1 VELKGSVAVVT
12 GASAGIGWATA
23 AAFAREGARVVVAA
37 RREERLNEL
46 VQEIGN
52 RGGMAVPVV
61 CDVGDWAQVQALA
74 ERTRQEFGRC
84 DVLVNNAGVPGGGW
98 FADMSMEKAEQVTR
112 INYLGVLYGTKAF
125 LPMMLEAGRGHVVN
139 VASLAGRFA
148 VPGSA
153 VYSASK
159 HAVVAFSES
168 LNSTMKPHGILVTAG
183 ESWAGCNGGLP
194 PQQRHSEG
202 PKGVEA
208 RGRCE
213 GDRSRRGEGDRAGA
227 FDPAVARRHASVSS
241 PYASALQ
248 VRHGSSCQARA
259 TCNSGR

>member
-37 RREERLNEL
+37 RREERLKQL

-52 RGGMAVPVV
+52 RGGMAVPVL

-112 INYLGVLYGTKAF
+112 INYLGVCT
-125 LPMMLEAGRGHVVN
+125 
-139 VASLAGRFA
+139 
-148 VPGSA
+148 
-153 VYSASK
+153 
-159 HAVVAFSES
+159 
-168 LNSTMKPHGILVTAG
+168 
-183 ESWAGCNGGLP
+183 
-194 PQQRHSEG
+194 
-202 PKGVEA
+202 
-208 RGRCE
+208 
-213 GDRSRRGEGDRAGA
+213 
-227 FDPAVARRHASVSS
+227 ARRLSS
-241 PYASALQ
+241 P
-248 VRHGSSCQARA
+248 
-259 TCNSGR
+259 